1 MWHRC
6 EVTICSILQRFTV
19 TFHPPGSETDVIM
32 TSDDDGLS
40 MLGRSPR
47 RGHPENPGEHGAGNA
62 VIHACN

>member
-1 MWHRC
+1 MVH
-6 EVTICSILQRFTV
+6 L
-19 TFHPPGSETDVIM
+19 PGYETDVLM

-62 VIHACN
+62 MIHACN